1 MEKLTKYLVT
11 EFWCFVAL
19 TLLIV
24 GIFEMGMIDAGGH
37 VGRPEEVFVVSILM
51 ELVTIGLIPLALYLF
66 HIKAV
71 QRILKPAN
79 GLLSTKA
86 RLFGSLR
93 IIMLG
98 VPMVVNTV
106 CYYLYGFNVR
116 FGYLAIILFLASCF
130 IYPSRG
136 KCEKEFGIATEEQE
150 DKENHAS

>member
-1 MEKLTKYLVT
+1 MEEIKKYLVT
-11 EFWCFVAL
+11 EFWCFVSL

-24 GIFEMGMIDAGGH
+24 GVFEMGLIDAGGH
-37 VGRPEEVFVVSILM
+37 IGRPEEEFVVSILM
-51 ELVTIGLIPLALYLF
+51 ELVTICLIPLALYLF
-66 HIKAV
+66 RIKAV
-71 QRILKPAN
+71 QRALKPVN
-79 GLLSTKA
+79 KQLSTKA

-98 VPMVVNTV
+98 APMVVNTV

-136 KCEKEFGIATEEQE
+136 KCEKEFGIATEEQD

>member
-1 MEKLTKYLVT
+1 MKQTRYMM
-11 EFWCFVAL
+11 
-19 TLLIV
+19 LLA
-24 GIFEMGMIDAGGH
+24 MAW
-37 VGRPEEVFVVSILM
+37 L
-51 ELVTIGLIPLALYLF
+51 
-66 HIKAV
+66 
-71 QRILKPAN
+71 
-79 GLLSTKA
+79 
-86 RLFGSLR
+86 
-93 IIMLG
+93 MLG